1 LDWEKVCL
9 YLKLTEL
16 DTIKKFFSAITI
28 NDDYILEIIVRS
40 EKVTFKSFKK
50 IDKNDYLKLVLNSSK
65 KY

>member
-1 LDWEKVCL
+1 MDWEKVCL